1 MALTDEQ
8 IRTQLDGLLAERPAS
23 QLASMVEEARVA
35 RAQAAE
41 STAQGPDW
49 TPLGATA
56 WAALRKYL
64 LNGTAP
70 AINSMQ
76 ALTNAHIALRADKQ
90 AAFWRAIFLLF
101 KACTAERQHA
111 GLSLKDEA

>member
-8 IRTQLDGLLAERPAS
+8 IRTQIDGLLAERTPQ
-23 QLASMVEEARVA
+23 QLASMVEESRVA

-41 STAQGPDW
+41 AAAQGPDW
-49 TPLGATA
+49 SPLGATA
-56 WAALRKYL
+56 WSALRKYL

-70 AINSMQ
+70 AISSMQ
-76 ALTNAHIALRADKQ
+76 ALTNAHIALRADQQ
-90 AAFWRAIFLLF
+90 AKFWRSIFLLF
-101 KACTAERQHA
+101 KAATAERTHA